1 AVIVS
6 TKGDHPNHRFMISV
20 SDNGS
25 GISADAADSIFL
37 PFFTTKS
44 GGSGIGLSLSRQI
57 VSMHGGTISFDSTS
71 SGTTF
76 TITLPFIYR
85 L

>member
-1 AVIVS
+1 
-6 TKGDHPNHRFMISV
+6 
-20 SDNGS
+20 
-25 GISADAADSIFL
+25 
-37 PFFTTKS
+37 FFTTKS

-57 VSMHGGTISFDSTS
+57 VSMHGGPISFATAS

-76 TITLPFIYR
+76 TIPLPFIYR